1 MKSWNMLQSAAS
13 LTDRPEIE
21 SIPGSNRFN
30 SGNLQRI
37 SAAASL
43 PCVVHVIQGFP
54 QDVAFEKKHIYIYM
68 KTPPKNQKKYYP
80 LCKSNISWKFS
91 IELVGALQDPLKRKQ

>member
-54 QDVAFEKKHIYIYM
+54 QDVAFEKKHIYIYIYIYEN
-68 KTPPKNQKKYYP
+68 PPKKPKKVLP
-80 LCKSNISWKFS
+80 T
-91 IELVGALQDPLKRKQ
+91 VQV